1 MVEYYPV
8 IKNEWNN
15 SMCTSTDGPRDYQ
28 TQWSVSRERQ
38 ISQDITYMW
47 NLKNNTLTLFTK
59 QKQILRQRKKY
70 QREKRGKQTRT
81 LGLADKNYFK

>member
-1 MVEYYPV
+1 
-8 IKNEWNN
+8 
-15 SMCTSTDGPRDYQ
+15 
-28 TQWSVSRERQ
+28 
-38 ISQDITYMW
+38 MW

-70 QREKRGKQTRT
+70 QRKKREKQTRT